1 MALRALK
8 QTQSKVGTSS
18 TRMLFRDIC
27 RQVPTVLTIY
37 DVDMTVTEARGVV
50 KAAFAKN
57 AGVTDARTIAILN
70 HKGRTELQEATL
82 QYKTKAQLMAF
93 LERITKTDKQL
104 AQEADEDAGL
114 LQDVGGATRAR
125 T

>member
-1 MALRALK
+1 MLPMSFR
-8 QTQSKVGTSS
+8 TSS
-18 TRMLFRDIC
+18 APLLAAPL
-27 RQVPTVLTIY
+27 V
-37 DVDMTVTEARGVV
+37 
-50 KAAFAKN
+50 AFAKN

-104 AQEADEDAGL
+104 AEEADEDA
-114 LQDVGGATRAR
+114 DFFKM
-125 T
+125 

>member
-82 QYKTKAQLMAF
+82 QYKTKAQLMSF
-93 LERITKTDKQL
+93 LEKRHLKTAKQL
-104 AQEADEDAGL
+104 GAELDEDA
-114 LQDVGGATRAR
+114 DFFRS
-125 T
+125 